1 MGNVLVVDD
10 DPTIRDMLRDVL
22 TDEGHCVTT
31 ARDGM
36 EALEVLERG
45 GPFLILLDL
54 MMPRLDGLGVLR
66 ELESRPEMRG
76 ESAVIVMSAAERLF
90 ALSTIL
96 RTGVVSEQVAKPFE
110 LDLMLDLVNRLAPA
124 SVAH

>member
-22 TDEGHCVTT
+22 TDEGHHVTT

-36 EALEVLERG
+36 EALEVLENG

-66 ELESRPEMRG
+66 EFENHPEKRG
-76 ESAVIVMSAAERLF
+76 ASPVVVMSAADRLF
-90 ALSTIL
+90 ALSTVL
-96 RTGVVSEQVAKPFE
+96 STGVVSEQVAKPFE
-110 LDLMLDLVNRLAPA
+110 LDLMLDLVNRLAPPGL
-124 SVAH
+124 AH

>member
-22 TDEGHCVTT
+22 TDEGHRVTT

-36 EALEVLERG
+36 EALEQIERG

-54 MMPRLDGLGVLR
+54 MMPRLDGVGVLR
-66 ELESRPEMRG
+66 ELENHPEKRG
-76 ESAVIVMSAAERLF
+76 GSSVIVMSAAERLF
-90 ALSTIL
+90 ALSAL
-96 RTGVVSEQVAKPFE
+96 LSTGVVSEQVAKPFE
-110 LDLMLDLVNRLAPA
+110 LDLMLELVNRLAPPVLA
-124 SVAH
+124 N